1 MVDLL
6 VGLVLVAAWII
17 LQFVVRPAT
26 GWIHLALGAGM
37 VFVIRGIVTSKWGT
51 PRSQ

>member
-1 MVDLL
+1 MVDFV
-6 VGLVLVAAWII
+6 VGLALVALWII

-37 VFVIRGIVTSKWGT
+37 VFIIRGIVASKWGT